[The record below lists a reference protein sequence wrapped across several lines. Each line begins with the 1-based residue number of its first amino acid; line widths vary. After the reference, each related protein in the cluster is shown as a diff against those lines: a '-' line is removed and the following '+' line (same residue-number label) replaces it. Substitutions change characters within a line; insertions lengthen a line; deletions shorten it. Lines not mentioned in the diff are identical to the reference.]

1 MIEINGKSVQNVRD
15 VLNEIGLE
23 VGKTMEITVR
33 RGDDTMKLTFTTAV
47 DSSKS
52 GF

>member
-33 RGDDTMKLTFTTAV
+33 RGDDTMNLTFTTAV